1 MPELHEQLVAAR
13 QAAGLGPYQLARISQ
28 VSYHAIRSAESGGNV
43 SIKTLRRLAVAL
55 GVRVQV
61 QLVPTSEVT
70 ADSESPGIPCSS
82 ART

>member
-13 QAAGLGPYQLARISQ
+13 QAAGLGPYQLARVSQ

-43 SIKTLRRLAVAL
+43 SIKTLRRLAAAL

-61 QLVPTSEVT
+61 SLVPLASP
-70 ADSESPGIPCSS
+70 ADSEAPSIPCS
-82 ART
+82 APRT

>member
-70 ADSESPGIPCSS
+70 ADSDQKGIPCP
-82 ART
+82 AGRT